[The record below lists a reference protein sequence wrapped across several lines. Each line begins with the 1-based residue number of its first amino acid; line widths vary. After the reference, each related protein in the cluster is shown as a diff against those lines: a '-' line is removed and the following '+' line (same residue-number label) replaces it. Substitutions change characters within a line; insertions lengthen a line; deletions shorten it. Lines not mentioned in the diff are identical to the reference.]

1 MEVWLDK
8 RFSIESNTPDYEG
21 TDRTLLSKTTDSQ
34 ENFFTD
40 GNRLMCG
47 NRLIGSLVTI
57 DGEASQDH
65 ARSLVGSVEWLVLE
79 FADWSMIPI
88 ENLLAACEG
97 TPTKLA
103 AVLSTPEQAQGA
115 GFALQ
120 RGVEALV
127 VRDSSEAMVE
137 AALIVKSQRLEF
149 EQTQPN
155 VEPSYSG
162 KVGIGELTITSV
174 ESGGT
179 AERYCIDMIRLLK
192 HGEGLLLGS
201 SASSFLFVHGETV
214 ESEFVPARPFR
225 VNAGPPH
232 AYARM
237 SNGNTKYL
245 SELQTGDEILLVNT
259 DGMLRSATIG
269 RLKIEIR
276 PMLLIKW
283 IDENDKEGS
292 MFLQQAETVRVVGL
306 DKKTKSITALKE
318 GEIVLGWCDMGARH
332 IGASISSNV
341 TER

>member
-1 MEVWLDK
+1 MEVWIDK
-8 RFSIESNTPDYEG
+8 RLSIENAVQTFEGADRMLLSTSTDSNTD
-21 TDRTLLSKTTDSQ
+21 
-34 ENFFTD
+34 FFCD
-40 GNRLMCG
+40 GNRLM
-47 NRLIGSLVTI
+47 RSSQLVGSLVI
-57 DGEASQDH
+57 LDGEASQNY

-79 FADWSMIPI
+79 FSDWSMIPI

-97 TPTKLA
+97 TPTKIA

-127 VRDSSEAMVE
+127 VSPSVKMLE
-137 AALIVKSQRLEF
+137 AALIVKSQRLES
-149 EQTQPN
+149 EQI
-155 VEPSYSG
+155 ESDEEASFSA
-162 KVGIGELTITSV
+162 KVGMGKLTITSV

-179 AERYCIDMIRLLK
+179 AERYCIDMTRLLK

-214 ESEFVPARPFR
+214 ESEFVPTRPFR

-232 AYARM
+232 AYVRM

-245 SELQTGDEILLVNT
+245 SELHTGDEILLTNT
-259 DGMLRSATIG
+259 DGIQRSATIG

-283 IDENDKEGS
+283 LDENDKEGS
-292 MFLQQAETVRVVGL
+292 MFLQQAETVRVVDL
-306 DKKTKSITALKE
+306 NNKTKSITALNE
-318 GEIVLGWCDMGARH
+318 GDIVLGWCDVGARH
-332 IGASISSNV
+332 IGASISSIV

>member
-1 MEVWLDK
+1 MEVWIDK
-8 RFSIESNTPDYEG
+8 RLSIENAVQTFEGADRMLLSTSTGSNTD
-21 TDRTLLSKTTDSQ
+21 
-34 ENFFTD
+34 FFCD
-40 GNRLMCG
+40 GNRLM
-47 NRLIGSLVTI
+47 RSSQLVGSLVI
-57 DGEASQDH
+57 LDGEASQNH

-79 FADWSMIPI
+79 FSDWSMIPI

-97 TPTKLA
+97 TPTKIA

-127 VRDSSEAMVE
+127 VSPSVEMLE
-137 AALIVKSQRLEF
+137 AALIVKSQRLES
-149 EQTQPN
+149 EQI
-155 VEPSYSG
+155 ESDEEASFSA
-162 KVGIGELTITSV
+162 KVGMGKLTITSV

-179 AERYCIDMIRLLK
+179 AERYCIDMTRLLK

-214 ESEFVPARPFR
+214 ESEFVPTRPFR

-232 AYARM
+232 AYVRM

-245 SELQTGDEILLVNT
+245 SELHTGDEILLTNT
-259 DGMLRSATIG
+259 DGIQRSATIG

-283 IDENDKEGS
+283 LDENDKEGS
-292 MFLQQAETVRVVGL
+292 MFLQQAETVRVVDL
-306 DKKTKSITALKE
+306 NNKTKSITALNE
-318 GEIVLGWCDMGARH
+318 GDIVLGWCDVGARH
-332 IGASISSNV
+332 IGASISSIV

>member
-1 MEVWLDK
+1 MEVWIDK
-8 RFSIESNTPDYEG
+8 RLSIENAVQTFEGADRMLLSTSTDSNTD
-21 TDRTLLSKTTDSQ
+21 
-34 ENFFTD
+34 FFCD
-40 GNRLMCG
+40 GNRLM
-47 NRLIGSLVTI
+47 RSSQLVGSLVI
-57 DGEASQDH
+57 LDGEASQNY

-79 FADWSMIPI
+79 FSDWSMIPI

-97 TPTKLA
+97 TPTKIA

-127 VRDSSEAMVE
+127 VSPSVEMLE
-137 AALIVKSQRLEF
+137 AALIVKSQRLES
-149 EQTQPN
+149 EQI
-155 VEPSYSG
+155 ESDEEASFSA
-162 KVGIGELTITSV
+162 KVGMGKLTITSV

-179 AERYCIDMIRLLK
+179 AERYCIDMTRLLK

-214 ESEFVPARPFR
+214 ESEFVPTRPFR

-232 AYARM
+232 AYVRM

-245 SELQTGDEILLVNT
+245 SELHTGDEILLTNT
-259 DGMLRSATIG
+259 DGIQRSATIG

-283 IDENDKEGS
+283 LDENDKEGS
-292 MFLQQAETVRVVGL
+292 MFLQQAETVRVVDL
-306 DKKTKSITALKE
+306 NNKTKSITALNE
-318 GEIVLGWCDMGARH
+318 GDIVLGWCDVGARH
-332 IGASISSNV
+332 IGASISSIV

>member
-8 RFSIESNTPDYEG
+8 RSSIENEEG
-21 TDRTLLSKTTDSQ
+21 AFEGADRTLFSKPTESQ
-34 ENFFTD
+34 KNFFSD
-40 GNRLMCG
+40 GSRLMCG
-47 NRLIGSLVTI
+47 NRLVGSLVTI
-57 DGEASQDH
+57 DGEASQDY

-79 FADWSMIPI
+79 FTDWSMIPI

-97 TPTKLA
+97 TPTKVA

-127 VRDSSEAMVE
+127 VRTSTAMVE
-137 AALIVKSQRLEF
+137 AALIVKSQRLEY
-149 EQTQPN
+149 EQSEQN
-155 VEPSYSG
+155 DASSFSG
-162 KVGIGELTITSV
+162 KVGIGKLTITSV

-179 AERYCIDMIRLLK
+179 AERYCIDMTCLLK

-232 AYARM
+232 AYIRM
-237 SNGNTKYL
+237 ANNNTKYL
-245 SELQTGDEILLVNT
+245 SELQAGDEILLVNT
-259 DGMLRSATIG
+259 EGMLRIATIG
-269 RLKIEIR
+269 RLKIEVR
-276 PMLLIKW
+276 PMILIRW
-283 IDENDKEGS
+283 IDENDKKGS

-306 DKKTKSITALKE
+306 DNKTKSITALKE
-318 GEIVLGWCDMGARH
+318 GENVLGWCDKGARH